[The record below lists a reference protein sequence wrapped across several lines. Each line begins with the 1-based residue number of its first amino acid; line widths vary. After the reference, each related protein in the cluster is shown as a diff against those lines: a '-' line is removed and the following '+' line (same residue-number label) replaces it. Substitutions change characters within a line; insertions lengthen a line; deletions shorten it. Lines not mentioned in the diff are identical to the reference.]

1 MAHLLSIIARE
12 PTALRQEFMRE
23 VLQLPETQVAVQSTE
38 VTLHLL
44 VLLQQQETRGY
55 ILPLQERTKAEHT
68 LQVAVQLHQDH
79 HLHHLVVQTQVQTL
93 LIVHH
98 QEVHRQAP
106 RLVHLQVVADPLR
119 EAVAAVAAEAQVVVD
134 VDNQK

>member
-1 MAHLLSIIARE
+1 
-12 PTALRQEFMRE
+12 MRE
-23 VLQLPETQVAVQSTE
+23 VLQLPETLVAVQSTE
-38 VTLHLL
+38 VTLHLLVHLL

-55 ILPLQERTKAEHT
+55 ILPLQERTKAELT

-79 HLHHLVVQTQVQTL
+79 HRHHLVVQTQVQTL

>member
-1 MAHLLSIIARE
+1 MVHPLTTIVRE
-12 PTALRQEFMRE
+12 LTALRQEFMRE
-23 VLQLPETQVAVQSTE
+23 VLHRPEIQAAVQSTE
-38 VTLHLL
+38 VVLHLL

-119 EAVAAVAAEAQVVVD
+119 EAVAAVAVEAQVVVD

>member
-44 VLLQQQETRGY
+44 VLLQQQETQGY
-55 ILPLQERTKAEHT
+55 ILPLQE
-68 LQVAVQLHQDH
+68 
-79 HLHHLVVQTQVQTL
+79 
-93 LIVHH
+93 
-98 QEVHRQAP
+98 
-106 RLVHLQVVADPLR
+106 
-119 EAVAAVAAEAQVVVD
+119 
-134 VDNQK
+134 

>member
-79 HLHHLVVQTQVQTL
+79 HRHHLVVQTQVQTL

-119 EAVAAVAAEAQVVVD
+119 EAVAAVAVEAQVVVD